1 MIPGQKKKATQKE
14 ILPGQLLKEKQAK
27 ASALLLK
34 IGCKVKLMKIFLAKS
49 DRLKALLPVGFIQI
63 LKGKSDLNSCLKF
76 SFRFLP
82 GHKFFLKPRRARCL
96 KKSAGQQRKTMTKI
110 TAPVM
115 KPTNGGASK
124 EENAVLAA
132 AKSVLNPEGNT
143 AEVMKPIQQIEPE
156 KPVIPAPEPRREMTM
171 MEKILKVENLQ
182 LVVEKRAKLVQTR
195 SELERF
201 QISSNDFNCS
211 MRLND
216 SDGNVFTTSFTPGI
230 KKVIDFLKSSFD
242 ASITDVENKITF

>member
-1 MIPGQKKKATQKE
+1 
-14 ILPGQLLKEKQAK
+14 
-27 ASALLLK
+27 
-34 IGCKVKLMKIFLAKS
+34 
-49 DRLKALLPVGFIQI
+49 
-63 LKGKSDLNSCLKF
+63 
-76 SFRFLP
+76 
-82 GHKFFLKPRRARCL
+82 
-96 KKSAGQQRKTMTKI
+96 MTKI
-110 TAPVM
+110 TAPVQ

-124 EENAVLAA
+124 EETAVLAA
-132 AKSVLNPEGNT
+132 VKTVLNPEQNKT
-143 AEVMKPIQQIEPE
+143 EEKKTVLQIEPE
-156 KPVIPAPEPRREMTM
+156 KPVIPAVEPKKEMTM
-171 MEKILKVENLQ
+171 LEKILKVENLQ

>member
-1 MIPGQKKKATQKE
+1 MPKKVFRAE
-14 ILPGQLLKEKQAK
+14 AK
-27 ASALLLK
+27 
-34 IGCKVKLMKIFLAKS
+34 
-49 DRLKALLPVGFIQI
+49 R
-63 LKGKSDLNSCLKF
+63 
-76 SFRFLP
+76 
-82 GHKFFLKPRRARCL
+82 
-96 KKSAGQQRKTMTKI
+96 MTKL
-110 TAPVM
+110 TAPVQ

-124 EENAVLAA
+124 EETAVLAA
-132 AKSVLNPEGNT
+132 VKTVLNPQENKT
-143 AEVMKPIQQIEPE
+143 EEKKPVLQIEPE
-156 KPVIPAPEPRREMTM
+156 KPVIPAVEPKKEMTM
-171 MEKILKVENLQ
+171 LEKILKVENLQ

>member
-1 MIPGQKKKATQKE
+1 MPKKVFRAE
-14 ILPGQLLKEKQAK
+14 AK
-27 ASALLLK
+27 K
-34 IGCKVKLMKIFLAKS
+34 
-49 DRLKALLPVGFIQI
+49 
-63 LKGKSDLNSCLKF
+63 
-76 SFRFLP
+76 
-82 GHKFFLKPRRARCL
+82 
-96 KKSAGQQRKTMTKI
+96 MTKI
-110 TAPVM
+110 TAPVQ
-115 KPTNGGASK
+115 KPTNGGSSK
-124 EENAVLAA
+124 EETAVLAA
-132 AKSVLNPEGNT
+132 IKTVLNPEQNKIEGK
-143 AEVMKPIQQIEPE
+143 KPVLQIESE
-156 KPVIPAPEPRREMTM
+156 KPVIPAVEPKKEMTM
-171 MEKILKVENLQ
+171 LEKILKVENLQ